1 LRSLSILYVE
11 DNEHLREAIG
21 MLMEGEGREV
31 VSCATGE
38 DALVAD
44 AQQVFDVVVTDVSLP
59 GMSGTDLAR
68 ALLQNN
74 PTRWIVLCSGYD
86 LSQGL
91 DSLGTNVRMLRKPF
105 ELEELDALLAEI
117 TAALP

>member
-1 LRSLSILYVE
+1 
-11 DNEHLREAIG
+11 

-31 VSCATGE
+31 VACATGE
-38 DALVAD
+38 DAVVAD

-68 ALLQNN
+68 ALLQKN

-91 DSLGTNVRMLRKPF
+91 DSLGPNVRMLRKPF